1 MKSRAA
7 AGIVSG
13 SIAGIVMA
21 MAMMAYMYARG
32 QSVWTNPD
40 LIAAMW
46 MENGAADGR
55 FSLATLVGFATH
67 LATSALMG
75 LIAVPFIKS
84 LSFGRTILASF
95 AYTLASY
102 PFVFA
107 FVLTWSNPLMVERSE
122 LVPMTAAHILF
133 GVVLGIFYKNLF
145 REQIRESNSTE
156 SCNERRESF

>member
-46 MENGAADGR
+46 MGNGAADGR

-95 AYTLASY
+95 AYALASY

-107 FVLTWSNPLMVERSE
+107 FVLTWSNSLMVERSE

-145 REQIRESNSTE
+145 REQIRESNSTGE
-156 SCNERRESF
+156 LQ